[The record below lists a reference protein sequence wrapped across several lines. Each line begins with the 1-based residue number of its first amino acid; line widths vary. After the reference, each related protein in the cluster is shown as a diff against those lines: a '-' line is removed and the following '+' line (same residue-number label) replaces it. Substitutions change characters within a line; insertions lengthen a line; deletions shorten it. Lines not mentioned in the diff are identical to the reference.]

1 VAKWHGHIVSLPFG
15 YGQEVPNPSQRRPE
29 AAELRGIG
37 PVATTRRA
45 DHVAEQIRNLIIREE
60 IAEGARLP
68 AERDLAARFGA
79 SRPTVSQALRGLSLM
94 GLVEIRH
101 GSGAYVVRRPESLVA
116 MSVNLMLDLDRDS
129 AGHLMALRLWLEEA
143 GVREAAERLSA
154 ESAPRPRPG
163 LDSGTASPPG
173 VAAESEAIEAAAIE
187 AAAIGVALHRLR
199 DCRDDATASEL
210 IAADTV
216 FHATVV
222 RASGNPYLAT
232 IFESVH
238 SAVLRYQLRDWVD
251 TATAPLWLRHG
262 GASQQ
267 WEIHQPIA
275 AAVIAGDPDAALLA
289 VRRHHEEILA
299 HLAQPPAGTGTHRP
313 ERPS

>member
-1 VAKWHGHIVSLPFG
+1 
-15 YGQEVPNPSQRRPE
+15 VPQTSQRRPE

-37 PVATTRRA
+37 PVTTTRRA
-45 DHVAEQIRNLIIREE
+45 DDVAEQIRNLIIREE
-60 IAEGARLP
+60 IAEGTRLP

-79 SRPTVSQALRGLSLM
+79 SRPTVSQALRSLSLM

-116 MSVNLMLDLDRDS
+116 MSVNLMLALDRDC
-129 AGHLMALRLWLEEA
+129 AGHLMSLRLWLEEA
-143 GVREAAERLSA
+143 GVREAALASSASASASASA
-154 ESAPRPRPG
+154 E
-163 LDSGTASPPG
+163 
-173 VAAESEAIEAAAIE
+173 AEPIRA
-187 AAAIGVALHRLR
+187 ALHRLR
-199 DCRDDATASEL
+199 DCGDDATASEL

-222 RASGNPYLAT
+222 RACGNPYLAT

-238 SAVLRYQLRDWVD
+238 GAVLRYQLRDWVD

-267 WEIHQPIA
+267 WELHQPIA
-275 AAVIAGDPDAALLA
+275 TAVIAGDAAAALAA
-289 VRRHHEEILA
+289 VRRHHEAILA
-299 HLAQPPAGTGTHRP
+299 HLAEAPARKELP
-313 ERPS
+313 VRN